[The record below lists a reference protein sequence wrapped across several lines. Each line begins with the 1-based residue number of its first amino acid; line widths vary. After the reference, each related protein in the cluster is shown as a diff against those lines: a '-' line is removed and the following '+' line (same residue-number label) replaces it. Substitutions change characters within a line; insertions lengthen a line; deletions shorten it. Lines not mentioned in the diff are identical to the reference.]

1 MNKGGSTTMRFARP
15 GGGHLA
21 LRVKT
26 PVVEGAPLECANG
39 RPVSDFYNTP
49 LGQAWE
55 EPKTCLG
62 CGAKQQP
69 DGRLPCGH

>member
-1 MNKGGSTTMRFARP
+1 MSGNTTMRVALP
-15 GGGHLA
+15 GGGRIT

-26 PVVEGAPLECANG
+26 PVAEGAPLVCANG
-39 RPVSDFYNTP
+39 RPVSDFCSTQ

-69 DGRLPCGH
+69 DGALPCGH